1 MVSSPLPSVDKK
13 ILIVDDDKYIRRL
26 LTQVLGKF
34 SYKTFEAVSG
44 DEALSIA
51 GKLSPDVILLDL
63 MMPGMDGYRVC
74 EQLKGMESTRDIP
87 VIFVTAKT
95 DIRDRVQGFGLG
107 AHDYICKPIQ
117 PKELIARVDAALR
130 VKDLQDKLKDRI
142 RLQQELEIAKQQ
154 LTEQY
159 MSSIFGQLAESLLHE
174 LNNPLA
180 AVVGFAELIKRRNLI
195 EDEQTINLIE
205 SIRDMGLR
213 ASAKLSSL
221 LCVAKTEG
229 SKSYINVNDIVKD
242 VLALINARLL
252 SSRVIADIMLQDDL
266 PEIKGSSNQIARAVL
281 ALINNAIDEAEEQS
295 DSSLRKIT
303 VSTQLLPSD
312 EIQISISDFGA
323 NLPKEAAKRLFEPF
337 FTTKGKYHTGLGLY
351 MAKTVV
357 NSHQGRLHWESNSDF
372 TSFYMILP
380 IDQS

>member
-1 MVSSPLPSVDKK
+1 MDKK

-44 DEALSIA
+44 DEALPQA
-51 GKLSPDVILLDL
+51 YKVLPDVILLDL
-63 MMPGMDGYRVC
+63 MMPGLDGYSVC
-74 EQLKGMESTRDIP
+74 ERLKENESTRDIP

-95 DIRDRVQGFGLG
+95 DLQDRIHGLGVG

-130 VKDLQDKLKDRI
+130 VKELQDNLKDKL
-142 RLQQELEIAKQQ
+142 RLQEELERARQQ

-180 AVVGFAELIKRRNLI
+180 AVVGFAELIKRRNI
-195 EDEQTINLIE
+195 IADEQTITLIE

-213 ASAKLSSL
+213 ASSKLSSL
-221 LCVAKTEG
+221 LCVAKTDG
-229 SKSYINVNDIVKD
+229 SKSYVSINNIVSD

-252 SSRVIADIMLQDDL
+252 SSRVEADISLQERL
-266 PEIKGSSNQIARAVL
+266 PEIKGSSNQLSRAVL
-281 ALINNAIDEAEEQS
+281 ALLNNAVDVAEEHSESGRRKISISTQLMPS
-295 DSSLRKIT
+295 HEIKIT
-303 VSTQLLPSD
+303 VC
-312 EIQISISDFGA
+312 DFGG
-323 NLPKEAAKRLFEPF
+323 NLTKEVTQRLCEPF
-337 FTTKGKYHTGLGLY
+337 FTTKGNQHTGLGLF
-351 MAKTVV
+351 MAKSVV
-357 NSHQGRLHWESNSDF
+357 SAHQGRLRWESNPEA
-372 TSFYMILP
+372 TCFYIVLP
-380 IDQS
+380 VEGRE